1 MKKLLSGIALLLCL
15 ALLCACAAPT
25 EQTPLSRAADGIHAL
40 LGVKKGLL
48 SDTDTVRAG
57 SSVFDWTA
65 MALRRAN
72 ADEDYA
78 AYLAALERYVTDC
91 YAQNGSLSD
100 YKATEYHRIALTVLT
115 LGGDPTVFGTK
126 PDGTAVDLIADG
138 TYDFS
143 GDLYAQGLNSPIYA
157 LLVLDAGGY
166 TVPRGARNSRETILA
181 EILGR
186 QEADGG
192 FGLVSGTPDVDITA
206 MALQALAPYS
216 DEAAEAIDAALT
228 WLAAQMSEECTFT
241 AYGAVSSES
250 ISQVLTAL
258 AALGID
264 PQSDGRFTRG
274 ETTLLTA
281 LERFRQDD
289 GSFAHALDDGEG
301 NLLATAQAML
311 ALAALSPA

>member
-1 MKKLLSGIALLLCL
+1 M
-15 ALLCACAAPT
+15 T
-25 EQTPLSRAADGIHAL
+25 
-40 LGVKKGLL
+40 
-48 SDTDTVRAG
+48 
-57 SSVFDWTA
+57 
-65 MALRRAN
+65 
-72 ADEDYA
+72 
-78 AYLAALERYVTDC
+78 
-91 YAQNGSLSD
+91 
-100 YKATEYHRIALTVLT
+100 
-115 LGGDPTVFGTK
+115 
-126 PDGTAVDLIADG
+126 
-138 TYDFS
+138 
-143 GDLYAQGLNSPIYA
+143 
-157 LLVLDAGGY
+157 
-166 TVPRGARNSRETILA
+166 
-181 EILGR
+181 
-186 QEADGG
+186 
-192 FGLVSGTPDVDITA
+192 
-206 MALQALAPYS
+206 LQALAPYS

-274 ETTLLTA
+274 EATLLTA